1 MNIIRI
7 SLLPIFIVMLLQ
19 HAGITTASELESVK
33 NAAKHNFILTQNTS
47 TDRGSVDIQID
58 HAKALYW
65 FLKSAKQGF
74 APAQYFVGRIYYE
87 GTGAPK
93 DDVKAFLWMQ
103 KSAEQGHAPAQD
115 FLGDMYLRGIGT
127 AMDEVKA
134 LFWKRKAAEQG
145 YPPAQEFLLGYI

>member
-1 MNIIRI
+1 
-7 SLLPIFIVMLLQ
+7 MLLQ

-47 TDRGSVDIQID
+47 TDSDFVDIPNPKDNDPGVD